1 MTTQKN
7 FISKFLPKDL
17 EIHCSTILLFFVLQT
32 FYCSSAEKKET
43 SPVSPPYNSKTVVSD
58 EKRKEPSKSPTRPS
72 PADKKKDKEEIKGAS
87 GISDGESN
95 AEEDRKTNPSKA
107 IEKSESGLKAGYAD
121 DNKQF
126 NLFVNFLEKFKT
138 SAAHLDLN
146 IKERIILTI
155 KDKNGRSIPN
165 ADVTILA
172 NNKQIATGKTY
183 ADGSFLFFP
192 SLYPDIFT
200 FNVTIAKDKA
210 KTELTLDRQGS
221 RNKEIILD
229 ITQTKE
235 NEIPLD
241 VVFIMDTTG
250 SMGEEIQRLKNTIEI
265 INLNLAG
272 DSQTKVQ
279 FGMVLYRDKKEAY
292 ITKVIPLTSDLEK
305 FKKDLNKVDAAGGGD
320 YPEDLQSALKDSMK
334 EIQWRQNAIRLT
346 FIITDAPPHLD
357 YGQDYTYISAMKEAT
372 EKGIKIFSIGTGGL
386 DINGEYVL
394 RQISQF
400 TNAKYI
406 FLTYG
411 EKGESEGG
419 TAGSVSHHTGAN
431 FPQDKLESIVIRFA
445 KEEIQAAKGKPL
457 PQGDEYFS
465 ASKIETEKKEETL
478 NKLFDKAIGQLVDYS
493 TFSIK
498 PSTTVSVL
506 PFAMEGKT
514 SAKNGEYFAEQMLL
528 GFIRNKTFKVVERKD
543 LQKILA
549 EWKLNLQAVDEAN
562 AVKVGKLLGA
572 NLLVN
577 SKLYKKD
584 SNYEIY
590 IKLINT
596 ETGEIQS
603 ATKLVV
609 DTKLGL

>member
-7 FISKFLPKDL
+7 FISKFLLKAL
-17 EIHCSTILLFFVLQT
+17 QIYSSIVLLFFILLN
-32 FYCSSAEKKET
+32 FKCSSTYKKEA
-43 SPVSPPYNSKTVVSD
+43 SPVSPPHNSETVVSD
-58 EKRKEPSKSPTRPS
+58 EKRKEPSKSPTK
-72 PADKKKDKEEIKGAS
+72 PATDKKKDKEEIKGTS
-87 GISDGESN
+87 GASDGESDT
-95 AEEDRKTNPSKA
+95 EEDRKPTPTYKT
-107 IEKSESGLKAGYAD
+107 EKSESGLKAGFAD

-146 IKERIILTI
+146 IRERIILTV

-172 NNKQIATGKTY
+172 NNKQLATGKTY

-200 FNVTIAKDKA
+200 FNVTIAKDKV

-229 ITQTKE
+229 ISQTKE

-305 FKKDLNKVDAAGGGD
+305 FKKELNKVDAAGGGD

-357 YGQDYTYISAMKEAT
+357 YKQDYTYISAIKEAS
-372 EKGIKIFSIGTGGL
+372 ERGIKIFSIGTGGL

-419 TAGSVSHHTGAN
+419 AAGSVSHHTGAN

-457 PQGDEYFS
+457 PSGDEYFS

-478 NKLFDKAIGQLVDYS
+478 NKLFDKAIIQLVDYS

-506 PFAMEGKT
+506 PFAIEGKT
-514 SAKNGEYFAEQMLL
+514 LTKNGEYFAEQMLL

-543 LQKILA
+543 LQKVLA

>member
-1 MTTQKN
+1 MTIQKN
-7 FISKFLPKDL
+7 FISMKMNKRIPFLRF
-17 EIHCSTILLFFVLQT
+17 IFLLFFLLQT
-32 FYCSSAEKKET
+32 LYCASSDRKE
-43 SPVSPPYNSKTVVSD
+43 VSPSSPHSETTKLD
-58 EKRKEPSKSPTRPS
+58 EKRKDPSKSPVRPS
-72 PADKKKDKEEIKGAS
+72 IDKKKDKSEEAKGAS
-87 GISDGESN
+87 GVTDGEALSEDDSKPTSN
-95 AEEDRKTNPSKA
+95 KQV
-107 IEKSESGLKAGYAD
+107 EKSESGLKAGFAD

-126 NLFVNFLEKFKT
+126 NLFINFLEKFKT
-138 SAAHLDLN
+138 TAAHIDLN
-146 IKERIILTI
+146 IKERITLTV

-165 ADVTILA
+165 ADIVILA
-172 NNKQIATGKTY
+172 DNKEIATGKTY
-183 ADGSFLFFP
+183 ADGTFLFFP
-192 SLYPDIFT
+192 SIYPEVFT
-200 FNVTIAKDKA
+200 FKAIVSKDTAKND
-210 KTELTLDRQGS
+210 LTLDRQGS

-229 ITQTKE
+229 ITQSKE

-272 DSQTKVQ
+272 ESKNQVQ

-292 ITKVIPLTSDLEK
+292 VTKVIPLTSDLEK
-305 FKKDLNKVDAAGGGD
+305 FKKELNKVDAAGGGD
-320 YPEDLQSALKDSMK
+320 YPEDLQSALRDSLK
-334 EIQWRQNAIRLT
+334 EIEWRKNAIRLS

-357 YGQDYTYISAMKEAT
+357 YKQDYTYVSAMKEAR
-372 EKGIKIFSIGTGGL
+372 ERGIKLFTIGTGGL

-400 TNAKYI
+400 TSAKYI

-411 EKGESEGG
+411 ENKESEGG
-419 TAGSVSHHTGAN
+419 AAGSVSHHTGEN
-431 FPQDKLESIVIRFA
+431 FPTDKLESIVIRFA

-457 PQGDEYFS
+457 TSGDEYFS
-465 ASKIETEKKEETL
+465 ASKISTENKEETL
-478 NKLFDKAIGQLVDYS
+478 NKLFDKAIAQLVDYS

-498 PSTTVSVL
+498 PLTTVSVL
-506 PFAMEGKT
+506 PFAIEGKT
-514 SAKNGEYFAEQMLL
+514 SAKNGEYFAEQLLL

-543 LQKILA
+543 LQKVLA

-584 SNYEIY
+584 ANYEIY
-590 IKLINT
+590 IKFINT

-603 ATKLVV
+603 ATKLLV

>member
-1 MTTQKN
+1 MNRQKN
-7 FISKFLPKDL
+7 FISGKYNKLIWTLNLLFLVL
-17 EIHCSTILLFFVLQT
+17 FILQNFHCS
-32 FYCSSAEKKET
+32 SSEKKEA
-43 SPVSPPYNSKTVVSD
+43 SPISPPHNSETISSD
-58 EKRKEPSKSPTRPS
+58 EKRKEPSKSPTKPS
-72 PADKKKDKEEIKGAS
+72 AADKKKDKEEIKGGS
-87 GISDGESN
+87 GASDGESDS
-95 AEEDRKTNPSKA
+95 EDDRKPESSKKS
-107 IEKSESGLKAGYAD
+107 EKSESGLKAGYAD

-138 SAAHLDLN
+138 TAAHLDLN
-146 IKERIILTI
+146 VRERIILTV
-155 KDKNGRSIPN
+155 KDKNARSIPN
-165 ADVTILA
+165 ADVVILA
-172 NNKQIATGKTY
+172 NNRQVVAGKTY

-192 SLYPDIFT
+192 SLYPDIFS
-200 FNVTIAKDKA
+200 FNVIVSKDKA
-210 KTELTLDRQGS
+210 KTELALDRQGS

-229 ITQTKE
+229 IAQTKE

-292 ITKVIPLTSDLEK
+292 VTKVIPLTGDLEK
-305 FKKDLNKVDAAGGGD
+305 FKKELNKVDAAGGGD

-334 EIQWRQNAIRLT
+334 EIEWRQNAIRLT

-357 YGQDYTYISAMKEAT
+357 YKQDYTYISAIKEAS
-372 EKGIKIFSIGTGGL
+372 ERGIKIFSIGTGGL

-400 TNAKYI
+400 TAAKYI

-419 TAGSVSHHTGAN
+419 TSGSVSHHSGAN

-457 PQGDEYFS
+457 SSGEEYFS

-478 NKLFDKAIGQLVDYS
+478 NKLFDKAITQLVDYS

-498 PSTTVSVL
+498 PSTPVSVL
-506 PFAMEGKT
+506 PFAIEGKT
-514 SAKNGEYFAEQMLL
+514 SVKNGEYFAEQMLL
-528 GFIRNKTFKVVERKD
+528 GFIRNRIFKVVERKD
-543 LQKILA
+543 LQKVLA